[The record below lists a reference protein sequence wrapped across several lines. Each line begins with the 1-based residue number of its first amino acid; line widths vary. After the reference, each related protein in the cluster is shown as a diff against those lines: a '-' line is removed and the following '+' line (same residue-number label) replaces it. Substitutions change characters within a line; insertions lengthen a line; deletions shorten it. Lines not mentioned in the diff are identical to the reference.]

1 MDREDSADLVQRAL
15 AGDQTAQTQL
25 VAELTHVVQ
34 ARVAR
39 TLLARRSR
47 LGSGR
52 VHQEVEDLSQEVFL
66 SLFTRDGHILR
77 SWQAERGLSLENF
90 VGLVAQRQVVSFLR
104 SGKRNPWKEDPSPAE
119 DLDTTAPGHGPE
131 EIAASREQLSL
142 LLERLREKLSPLGY
156 RIFVLLFVQEMSVPE
171 TMAETGLSD
180 DAVYKWRSRLRRLA
194 RQLLAELSGKP
205 SPARKTQEEDDEE
218 DDE

>member
-1 MDREDSADLVQRAL
+1 MDHEDSAGLVQRAL
-15 AGDQTAQTQL
+15 SGDQTALTRL
-25 VAELTHVVQ
+25 VAGLTPVIQ

-52 VHQEVEDLSQEVFL
+52 DVGQEVEDLTQDVFL
-66 SLFTRDGHILR
+66 SLFSRDSHVLR

-90 VGLVAQRQVVSFLR
+90 VGLVAERQVVSFLR

-119 DLDTTAPGHGPE
+119 ELDATARDSGPE

-142 LLERLREKLSPLGY
+142 LLDRLREKLTPLGY
-156 RIFVLLFVQEMSVPE
+156 QIFLLLFVQELSIQE
-171 TMAETGLSD
+171 TMAATGLSA
-180 DAVYKWRSRLRRLA
+180 DAVYAWRSRLRRLA
-194 RQLLAELSGKP
+194 QQLLAEVSGKP
-205 SPARKTQEEDDEE
+205 EPARKTRVDGDG
-218 DDE
+218 